1 MDYRTGHVYY
11 SQLADAMEFTGR
23 SMESA
28 SANRQDFV
36 FPNSVI
42 NTGTA
47 AAPVYTPNNNITITA
62 GNQDF
67 WNGTYNDIKEN
78 YVKDATSLKLREL
91 SFGYELPTKYL
102 KGTYLTKLNFALV
115 GRNLLT
121 WLPTE
126 NRFSDPEFNNT
137 NSNAIGLG
145 GYFQSPPTRTF
156 GFNVNLEF

>member
-1 MDYRTGHVYY
+1 MKTNNYRIKNGNH
-11 SQLADAMEFTGR
+11 
-23 SMESA
+23 
-28 SANRQDFV
+28 
-36 FPNSVI
+36 SVI
-42 NTGTA
+42 NTGTD
-47 AAPVYTPNNNITITA
+47 AAPVYTPNTNITITE
-62 GNQDF
+62 GNQNF
-67 WNGTYNDIKEN
+67 WNGTYNGIKEN

-91 SFGYELPTKYL
+91 SFGYELPNKYL

-145 GYFQSPPTRTF
+145 GYLQSPPTRTF